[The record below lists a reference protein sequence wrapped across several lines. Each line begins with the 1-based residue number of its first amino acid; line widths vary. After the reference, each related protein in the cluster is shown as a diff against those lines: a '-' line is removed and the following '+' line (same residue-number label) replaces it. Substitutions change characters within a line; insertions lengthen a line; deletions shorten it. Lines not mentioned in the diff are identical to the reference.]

1 MKGFEML
8 VLTRKIGERILIDGN
23 IELIVLRVS
32 GAGIRLGFNA
42 PANVAIVRD
51 DARRA
56 VPDCEGS
63 QVPTVYAEEL
73 SQVG

>member
-1 MKGFEML
+1 ML

-23 IELIVLRVS
+23 IELTVLRVS
-32 GAGIRLGFNA
+32 GAGIRLGFKA

-56 VPDCEGS
+56 LPDGEES
-63 QVPTVYAEEL
+63 QVPGVYAEEL